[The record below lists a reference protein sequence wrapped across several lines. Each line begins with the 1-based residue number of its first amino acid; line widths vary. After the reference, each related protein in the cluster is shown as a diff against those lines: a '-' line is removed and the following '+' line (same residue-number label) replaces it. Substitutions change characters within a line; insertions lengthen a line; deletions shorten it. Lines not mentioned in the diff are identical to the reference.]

1 MAGAVL
7 RNPVRKALFCSAIVA
22 VGALLVWF
30 GAHEHGRA
38 AESGLAIASIAL
50 GIPAVAFGLIFL
62 VQALLLARGRSKLL
76 AGKDVLA
83 RWHVAPADWDRFRA
97 FDAARS
103 ASEPFQLA
111 NDLWIRKTTPPQGVD
126 VIIGKNSLI
135 VDDSY
140 HVLRPYGLPE
150 LRAINR
156 LVATTGGAPECL
168 EFRLAYP
175 TRGGSRYTTL
185 RIPVPSQARGESL
198 RVYDWFEPRLRRKP
212 ALALRNTG
220 RTYRICLVFGIGC
233 LAAFAIGWMLVAAG
247 GYRIEEEDF
256 GSVAPFVLMLVGS
269 IGVVFALLLALATY
283 ALAPGKKGA

>member
-1 MAGAVL
+1 M
-7 RNPVRKALFCSAIVA
+7 RNPARKALFCAAIIA
-22 VGALLVWF
+22 IGALLVWF

-76 AGKDVLA
+76 AGNDVLA

-97 FDAARS
+97 FDSARA

-156 LVATTGGAPECL
+156 LVATGNAPECL

-175 TRGGSRYTTL
+175 TRSGSRYTTL
-185 RIPVPSQARGESL
+185 RIPVPSLARGESL

>member
-1 MAGAVL
+1 M
-7 RNPVRKALFCSAIVA
+7 RNPARKALFCAAIVA

-30 GAHEHGRA
+30 GAHQHGRA
-38 AESGLAIASIAL
+38 VESGLAVASIAL

-62 VQALLLARGRSKLL
+62 VQALLVARGRSKLL
-76 AGKDVLA
+76 AGNDVLA
-83 RWHVAPADWDRFRA
+83 RWHVAPADWDRFRT
-97 FDAARS
+97 FDAARG

-111 NDLWIRKTTPPQGVD
+111 NDLWIRKTTPQQGVD
-126 VIIGKNSLI
+126 VIIGKTSLV

-150 LRAINR
+150 LRAVNR
-156 LVATTGGAPECL
+156 LVATGHAPECL

-185 RIPVPSQARGESL
+185 RIPVPSHARSESL

-220 RTYRICLVFGIGC
+220 RTYRICLLIGLGC
-233 LAAFAIGWMLVAAG
+233 LVAFAIGWTLAAAG
-247 GYRIEEEDF
+247 GYRVDEEDF
-256 GSVAPFVLMLVGS
+256 GSVAPFVLMVVGS
-269 IGVVFALLLALATY
+269 IGVVFALLLALATF

>member
-1 MAGAVL
+1 M
-7 RNPVRKALFCSAIVA
+7 RNPGRRALLSAAVIA
-22 VGALLVWF
+22 VGVLLVWF
-30 GAHEHGRA
+30 GTREHEGA
-38 AESGLAIASIAL
+38 GESGLAITSIAL
-50 GIPAVAFGLIFL
+50 GIPATVFGIFFLIR
-62 VQALLLARGRSKLL
+62 ALLFVWGRSKLL

-135 VDDSY
+135 VDESY

-185 RIPVPSQARGESL
+185 RIPVPSLARGESL

-247 GYRIEEEDF
+247 GYRIQEEDF

>member
-1 MAGAVL
+1 M
-7 RNPVRKALFCSAIVA
+7 RNPARKALYCAAIVA

-30 GAHEHGRA
+30 GAHEHGWGV
-38 AESGLAIASIAL
+38 ESGLAIASIAL

-62 VQALLLARGRSKLL
+62 AQALLLVRGRSKLL

-97 FDAARS
+97 FDAARG

-126 VIIGKNSLI
+126 VIIGKTSLI

-140 HVLRPYGLPE
+140 HVLRPHGLPE

-156 LVATTGGAPECL
+156 LAATSGAPECL

-185 RIPVPSQARGESL
+185 RIPVPSMARGEAL
-198 RVYDWFEPRLRRKP
+198 RVYGWFEPRLRRKP

-220 RTYRICLVFGIGC
+220 RTYRVCLIIGVAC
-233 LAAFAIGWMLVAAG
+233 LAALSIGWILAAAS
-247 GYRIEEEDF
+247 GYRIQEDDI
-256 GSVAPFVLMLVGS
+256 GSVAPFLLMVVGS
-269 IGVVFALLLALATY
+269 IGFVFALLLALATF
-283 ALAPGKKGA
+283 ALAPGRKGV

>member
-1 MAGAVL
+1 MRSPGRRALLSAAV
-7 RNPVRKALFCSAIVA
+7 IA
-22 VGALLVWF
+22 VGVLLVWF

-38 AESGLAIASIAL
+38 VESGLAIASIAL

-76 AGKDVLA
+76 AGNDVLA

-97 FDAARS
+97 FDTARG

-135 VDDSY
+135 VDESY

-156 LVATTGGAPECL
+156 LVATGHAPECL

-247 GYRIEEEDF
+247 GYRIQEEDF
-256 GSVAPFVLMLVGS
+256 GSVAPFALMLVGS